1 MQRPPGGT
9 NRIPARHTQL
19 APRQVEQR
27 QAYVDNQHRATY
39 VDPRIAPVDEM
50 RRMNVGAQQASFDQ
64 QQANGNRRPILGVQT
79 TGGRNSP
86 HGQGGA
92 NFVGQA
98 FGIVPEDTSRAPPY
112 DPVLWKIFCQV
123 DSDGSGAITQTEL
136 AHALINGDFTPFH
149 TDTIALMI
157 RLFDEDRNGT
167 ISFGEF
173 EKLWKYLLEW
183 KTLFARFDSDHS
195 GTINFS
201 EFGESL
207 AAFGYRLNTSF
218 VQFLFRYHDKTRT
231 KEMSFDLFVQS
242 CVTLKL
248 FTDVFRRFDTDM
260 DGVITI
266 GFEDFLKVMIKNR

>member
-1 MQRPPGGT
+1 MRRLHVQ
-9 NRIPARHTQL
+9 
-19 APRQVEQR
+19 EQR
-27 QAYVDNQHRATY
+27 GTHNADY
-39 VDPRIAPVDEM
+39 
-50 RRMNVGAQQASFDQ
+50 
-64 QQANGNRRPILGVQT
+64 ANPNARRPVMGVQNPV
-79 TGGRNSP
+79 GRASP
-86 HGQGGA
+86 HDFNNT
-92 NFVGQA
+92 NFVGQP
-98 FGIVPEDTSRAPPY
+98 FGIVPEDNSRAPPY

-149 TDTIALMI
+149 VDTIALMI

-167 ISFGEF
+167 VSFAEF

-183 KTLFARFDSDHS
+183 KALFSRFDIDHS
-195 GTINFS
+195 GTISFPEFS
-201 EFGESL
+201 EALS
-207 AAFGYRLNTSF
+207 AFGYRLTTSF
-218 VQFLFRYHDKTRT
+218 VQFLFRYHDKHRT

-248 FTDVFRRFDTDM
+248 FTDVFRKFDTDT